1 MYNEGKKEEGCFYI
15 WRRVEEREGGERTEE
30 EDVGVW
36 FWWMEY
42 MQEGL

>member
-1 MYNEGKKEEGCFYI
+1 MEKSRG
-15 WRRVEEREGGERTEE
+15 EREGGRGRTEE